1 LQIKKAHQPAPKADY
16 LMISEITRIK
26 CDFVPVRFCT
36 AFAQQSI
43 NSCAKKE
50 CNKLDLTTI
59 PYFFLMMGRCVM
71 IGPGGLLVISSS
83 SVLYKPVRSP
93 SSSFIGGVRKEIN
106 KEINKYP

>member
-1 LQIKKAHQPAPKADY
+1 
-16 LMISEITRIK
+16 
-26 CDFVPVRFCT
+26 
-36 AFAQQSI
+36 
-43 NSCAKKE
+43 
-50 CNKLDLTTI
+50 
-59 PYFFLMMGRCVM
+59 M